1 VSGKCKSCGSYAI
14 NPHRYD
20 REPGIDVDLCD
31 VHYWQKRA
39 VRDDAGRVE
48 RVKAAVKK
56 WFLTQ
61 GFIQLSA
68 SDVSCAGIAH
78 DAIAAADGDKG
89 GT

>member
-1 VSGKCKSCGSYAI
+1 MSGKCKSCGSYAI

-48 RVKAAVKK
+48 RVARGLLGVVPFWSEADRM
-56 WFLTQ
+56 LI
-61 GFIQLSA
+61 GRALL
-68 SDVSCAGIAH
+68 
-78 DAIAAADGDKG
+78 AAADGDERG
-89 GT
+89 GR